1 MEYSWKI
8 ENIDSVSNTMTVNY
22 RFNTS
27 YQMDPI
33 LVNMSL
39 CPAGVNINEHIKN
52 YVPKSQLES
61 GGKFNASAVA
71 GLQGYDSVYV
81 DSVTP
86 MESISLDDYKK
97 LKLEELAAARYE
109 FETSG
114 LDVAGTLV
122 NTSRTSQAILTSA
135 YISLKNNLISSV
147 DWKDNAGN
155 FITLGLPEIEALSA
169 AVSNHVQAAFT
180 KEKDLVVLVMAAVT
194 KSEVDT
200 IVW

>member
-8 ENIDSVSNTMTVNY
+8 EHIDEVNKTMTVSY
-22 RFNTS
+22 MFNTS
-27 YQMDPI
+27 YQMEPI
-33 LVNMSL
+33 LINMSL

-52 YVPKSQLES
+52 YAPKTQLEP
-61 GGKFNASAVA
+61 GGKFNASVVI

-81 DSVTP
+81 DSIIP
-86 MESISLDDYKK
+86 MSSISLDDYKK
-97 LKLEELAAARYE
+97 LKLEELAAKRYE

-114 LDVAGTLV
+114 LNVDGTLV
-122 NTSRTSQAILTSA
+122 DTSRTSQAILTSA

-180 KEKDLVVLVMAAVT
+180 KEKDLIVLVMAAVT